1 MRRLILLLLLL
12 PLGGCSAVRVP
23 QPVGDTPVTLDAA
36 EWNGTWCAPDL
47 QPIPGT
53 YMLSLGDTA
62 DCVAVTVVDEAGGV
76 IEYANTRDPN
86 DRGRLHL
93 LTIGHDESSMYGSD
107 ESTNGY
113 QFAIRLHKEHRALVL
128 WAVSDRGFRDEVADG
143 RLPGQLESGDVSL
156 NSIDRNAL
164 DRIAADEGAV
174 LFDWREPAFLIRV
187 TEDQ

>member
-1 MRRLILLLLLL
+1 MRGLILLLLL

-23 QPVGDTPVTLDAA
+23 DPVGDTPVTLDAA

-53 YMLSLGDTA
+53 YMLSIGDTA

-76 IEYANTRDPN
+76 IEYANPKDPK

-93 LTIGHDESSMYGSD
+93 LTIGHDAYSMYGSD
-107 ESTNGY
+107 ESKNGY
-113 QFAIRLHKEHRALVL
+113 QLAIRLHKEHRGLVL
-128 WAVSDRGFRDEVADG
+128 WPVSGQGFRDEIADG
-143 RLPGQLESGDVSL
+143 RLSGQLEADDVSL
-156 NSIDRNAL
+156 NSIDRKTL

-174 LFDWREPAFLIRV
+174 LFDWREPAFLVRV
-187 TEDQ
+187 TDDQ